1 MNMDLSF
8 FFSPLLKDNMNMNV
22 HLGSG
27 ISDDDDDEVE
37 AADMKG
43 NCKNRIKKIFLY
55 EHVLML
61 EIQTIAAV

>member
-1 MNMDLSF
+1 
-8 FFSPLLKDNMNMNV
+8 MNMNV

-43 NCKNRIKKIFLY
+43 NCKSI
-55 EHVLML
+55 
-61 EIQTIAAV
+61 

>member
-1 MNMDLSF
+1 
-8 FFSPLLKDNMNMNV
+8 MNMNV

-43 NCKNRIKKIFLY
+43 NCKNRIKKKYFY
-55 EHVLML
+55 MN
-61 EIQTIAAV
+61 TF